1 MTARLVIN
9 VVTKTSAERYRGRL
23 MSGLDLA
30 SVERPQPRQ
39 KAPVRAPKPKIA
51 PLPTPAQAKRLATL
65 DAAWA
70 GGLVTRAVYDARKA
84 EILG

>member
-9 VVTKTSAERYRGRL
+9 VVTKTIAERYRGRL

-65 DAAWA
+65 DALWA
-70 GGLVTRAVYDARKA
+70 EGLVTQAEYDAKKA